1 MGGYWSPQ
9 RSFTTI
15 PSSAGVITIT
25 SVVPGAT
32 INENFVFVRGY
43 LNVAPGTEVGV
54 TVNDFAALVDAGQ
67 FALHVMLDETVTG
80 LTAIVK
86 DDLGNILGSQTVP
99 VTVQI
104 PAEEPTL
111 TLIPRPVI
119 GPIPLTVTFDMN
131 CLEPVSRIDF
141 DSDGNGTNDFQGTSL
156 TDKPFTY
163 EVRGLFFPRVTVTDQ
178 SSNTHTRTAIVW
190 AISRDELETLLQSK
204 WTALKNALRS
214 GDIQGALK
222 HIVIG
227 KRPTYEQV
235 FNTLKIPYSQIDQV
249 LTSITFIEMK
259 GAIAEYEMLR
269 TEEQGEFAYLVRF
282 VVDEDGI
289 WRIESF

>member
-1 MGGYWSPQ
+1 
-9 RSFTTI
+9 
-15 PSSAGVITIT
+15 
-25 SVVPGAT
+25 
-32 INENFVFVRGY
+32 
-43 LNVAPGTEVGV
+43 
-54 TVNDFAALVDAGQ
+54 
-67 FALHVMLDETVTG
+67 
-80 LTAIVK
+80 
-86 DDLGNILGSQTVP
+86 
-99 VTVQI
+99 
-104 PAEEPTL
+104 L